1 MMGEFIGGM
10 LYERKNPAIILPIK
24 RRIIEFVSCEL
35 FSLMEINGENRGCPI
50 KAKKIMRVL

>member
-1 MMGEFIGGM
+1 MM
-10 LYERKNPAIILPIK
+10 LPTR
-24 RRIIEFVSCEL
+24 RRIIEFISCGL

>member
-1 MMGEFIGGM
+1 MIGEFIGGI
-10 LYERKNPAIILPIK
+10 LNERRNPAMILPI
-24 RRIIEFVSCEL
+24 RRRVIEFMSSGL